1 MGKQINYW
9 LGYTDFLQI
18 AQAALDCGC
27 VIIKPVSEKLIYGQT
42 LDIVTEN
49 QHRYYFYLP
58 EAGALME
65 QQIPFQDGNLVGYSA
80 AGNTVIEAGFAVVY
94 DEAKKITRS
103 RLFAISGYYDESRE
117 YIPRPECLTKTY
129 NRLARTVK
137 KVAPYTE
144 LTDYIISTHDS
155 SYRQEKE
162 WRHKEYVSPAYLALR
177 ASQKYELVSSL

>member
-18 AQAALDCGC
+18 ALVALDCGC
-27 VIIKPVSEKLIYGQT
+27 VIIKPISEKLIYGQA

-49 QHRYYFYLP
+49 QHRYYFQLP
-58 EAGALME
+58 DAGTLMG
-65 QQIPFQDGNLVGYSA
+65 QQIPFQDGNLTGYNA
-80 AGNTVIEAGFAVVY
+80 TGNTLIEAGFSLVY
-94 DEAKKITRS
+94 EETKKITRS
-103 RLFAISGYYDESRE
+103 RSFAISGYYDESGE
-117 YIPRPECLTKTY
+117 YIPRPDCLTKTY

-155 SYRQEKE
+155 SYLQEKE
-162 WRHKEYVSPAYLALR
+162 WKHKEYVSPAYLVLR

>member
-9 LGYTDFLQI
+9 LGYADFLRI

-27 VIIKPVSEKLIYGQT
+27 VIIKSISGELVYRQT
-42 LDIVTEN
+42 LDTVTEN
-49 QHRYYFYLP
+49 EHRYYFYLP
-58 EAGALME
+58 EAGKLMGK
-65 QQIPFQDGNLVGYSA
+65 QIPFQNESLANYNAV
-80 AGNTVIEAGFAVVY
+80 GNTVIEAGFSFID
-94 DEAKKITRS
+94 DEQKKITRS
-103 RLFAISGYYDESRE
+103 RLFAISGYYDESGE

-144 LTDYIISTHDS
+144 LTDYIISTRDS
-155 SYRQEKE
+155 SYLQEKE

-177 ASQKYELVSSL
+177 TSQKYKLVFSL